1 MSRESRDLT
10 DSERRRAL
18 VLAVPEGVLYAG
30 MVGCAETWFVA
41 DAIRLGASALEQGL
55 TVGLPLF
62 VGALGPLL
70 VLRWL
75 ARGARRKRLTV
86 GFVGAQALTMVAV
99 ALADWSG
106 RQTPGLVIL
115 GACLY
120 QICGQGS
127 APVWSSWYG
136 DLVPETTRGAY
147 FARRTRAVQYAIA
160 FSMAGAGLVLQLFE
174 PRTFLAGVTTAW
186 WPEHAAAGRGFA
198 IVFGLSALS
207 RSLSTLLLAL
217 SPEPPFRGLATTTK
231 VAQFLKTTRGSN
243 AWRLVAGSGA
253 FYLCVY
259 LSSPFFVPFMVE
271 ELRFSYLWLMAALAI
286 QVLLKAILQS
296 RFGASID
303 RHGPR
308 AVWVLAA
315 LACAFVTLPYLWAHV
330 LPAAGSGGL
339 PWGGIWVL
347 TSQSLAGIAWG
358 CFEVALFVL
367 ILETTFR
374 ATRPHAVAAQSIL
387 NGFGQLTGS
396 LLGGLFLALT
406 SRAFRWLF
414 VVSVAARIVMALVL
428 PRLVH
433 ERPDRPTIGARA
445 LLLRVVGLA
454 PGEMTLQG
462 YAPTAPT
469 SPNPATFPIGAIGAS
484 EATAPRAAEPGP
496 LAESDGTK
504 HA

>member
-1 MSRESRDLT
+1 MPAIASRETGEPRDLT
-10 DSERRRAL
+10 DRERHRAL

-41 DAIRLGASALEQGL
+41 DSIRLGASALEQGL

-70 VLRWL
+70 VLRCL
-75 ARGARRKRLTV
+75 ARGASRKRLAI
-86 GFVGAQALTMVAV
+86 GFVAAQALTMVAV
-99 ALADWSG
+99 ALADLTG
-106 RQTPGLVIL
+106 RQTPVLVIL

-120 QICGQGS
+120 QVCGQGS
-127 APVWSSWYG
+127 SPAWASWYG
-136 DLVPETTRGAY
+136 DLVPENLRGAY

-160 FSMAGAGLVLQLFE
+160 FSMVGAGFMLQIFE
-174 PRTFLAGVTTAW
+174 PRTFLAGGTTAW

-198 IVFGLSALS
+198 IIFGAAALS
-207 RSLSTLLLAL
+207 RGCSALLLSL
-217 SPEPPFRGLATTTK
+217 SPEPPFSGLATTTK

-286 QVLLKAILQS
+286 QVLLKAMLQS
-296 RFGASID
+296 RFGQAID

-308 AVWVLAA
+308 TVWILAA
-315 LACAFVTLPYLWAHV
+315 FACAIATTPYVWARALPSV
-330 LPAAGSGGL
+330 GV
-339 PWGGIWVL
+339 PWGGLWVL
-347 TSQSLAGIAWG
+347 SSQTCSGIAWG
-358 CFEVALFVL
+358 CFEIALFVL

-387 NGFGQLTGS
+387 NGFGQLAGS
-396 LLGGLFLALT
+396 LLGGLFLALS

-414 VVSVAARIVMALVL
+414 VVSLVARIVMAIVL

-433 ERPDRPTIGARA
+433 DRPDRPSIGARA
-445 LLLRVVGLA
+445 LLLRVVGMT
-454 PGEMTLQG
+454 PGGTALQG
-462 YAPTAPT
+462 YAPPPT
-469 SPNPATFPIGAIGAS
+469 
-484 EATAPRAAEPGP
+484 P
-496 LAESDGTK
+496 LAAATSETERTRD
-504 HA
+504 A

>member
-1 MSRESRDLT
+1 MAALVEARVSREPSDLT
-10 DSERRRAL
+10 DAERRRAL

-75 ARGARRKRLTV
+75 ARGARRKGLTV
-86 GFVGAQALTMVAV
+86 GAVAAQALTMVAM
-99 ALADWSG
+99 ALADWTG
-106 RQTPGLVIL
+106 RQTPALVIL
-115 GACLY
+115 GSCLY
-120 QICGQGS
+120 QVCGQAS
-127 APVWSSWYG
+127 APVWSSWFG
-136 DLVPETTRGAY
+136 DLVPEATRGAY
-147 FARRTRAVQYAIA
+147 FARRTKAVQYAI
-160 FSMAGAGLVLQLFE
+160 FLSMVGAGLVLQIFE
-174 PRTFLAGVTTAW
+174 PRTFLAGVTTSW

-198 IVFGLSALS
+198 IVFGAAALS
-207 RSLSTLLLAL
+207 RSLSTLLLTL
-217 SPEPPFRGLATTTK
+217 SPEPPFKGLATTTK

-259 LSSPFFVPFMVE
+259 LSSPFVVPFVVE

-286 QVLLKAILQS
+286 QYLLKALLQS
-296 RFGASID
+296 RFGSSID

-308 AVWVLAA
+308 AVWIVAA
-315 LACAFVTLPYLWAHV
+315 LACAVVPLPCIWAGA
-330 LPAAGSGGL
+330 LPPSGSAAI
-339 PWGGIWVL
+339 PWGGLWIL
-347 TSQSLAGIAWG
+347 ASQSFAGIAWG
-358 CFEVALFVL
+358 CFEIALFVL

-406 SRAFRWLF
+406 ARAFRWLF
-414 VVSVAARIVMALVL
+414 VVTVVARVVMAFVL
-428 PRLVH
+428 PRLVR

-445 LLLRVVGLA
+445 LLLRVLGIA
-454 PGEMTLQG
+454 PGGTALQG
-462 YAPTAPT
+462 YAP
-469 SPNPATFPIGAIGAS
+469 PASTESAARDV
-484 EATAPRAAEPGP
+484 EPRRIIEG
-496 LAESDGTK
+496 DGTR

>member
-1 MSRESRDLT
+1 LSRESRDLT
-10 DSERRRAL
+10 DAERRRAL

-62 VGALGPLL
+62 IGALGPLL

-75 ARGARRKRLTV
+75 ARGARRKGLTV
-86 GFVGAQALTMVAV
+86 GCVAAQALTMVAM

-106 RQTPGLVIL
+106 RQTPALVIL
-115 GACLY
+115 GSCVY

-127 APVWSSWYG
+127 APVWSSWFA
-136 DLVPETTRGAY
+136 DLVPETIRGTY
-147 FARRTRAVQYAIA
+147 FARRTRAVQFTIS
-160 FSMAGAGLVLQLFE
+160 FSMVGAGIVLQLLE

-198 IVFGLSALS
+198 IVFGAAALS

-217 SPEPPFRGLATTTK
+217 SPEPPFKGLATTTK
-231 VAQFLKTTRGSN
+231 VLQFLNTTRGSN

-259 LSSPFFVPFMVE
+259 LSSPFVVPFVVE
-271 ELRFSYLWLMAALAI
+271 ELRFSYVWLMAALAI
-286 QVLLKAILQS
+286 HVLMKAIFQS
-296 RFGASID
+296 RFGGAID

-308 AVWVLAA
+308 TVWVLAA
-315 LACAFVTLPYLWAHV
+315 LACAVMPLPFIWAGTLPPAGHAG
-330 LPAAGSGGL
+330 AAGGSSAAV
-339 PWGGIWVL
+339 PWGGLWIL
-347 TSQSLAGIAWG
+347 TSQAFSGMAWG
-358 CFEVALFVL
+358 CFEIAVFVL

-387 NGFGQLTGS
+387 NGFGQLAGS
-396 LLGGLFLALT
+396 LLGGLFLALS

-414 VVSVAARIVMALVL
+414 VVSIVARVVMAFVL
-428 PRLVH
+428 PRLVR
-433 ERPDRPTIGARA
+433 ERPDRPSIGARA
-445 LLLRVVGLA
+445 LLLRVVGIA
-454 PGEMTLQG
+454 PGGTALQG
-462 YAPTAPT
+462 YAP
-469 SPNPATFPIGAIGAS
+469 PAAFD
-484 EATAPRAAEPGP
+484 ATAPPAVEPGRWVE
-496 LAESDGTK
+496 ADGTR